1 MDQRPDVVFLGEPA
15 SLEVALVGAKAA
27 NLGLLAADFPV
38 PAGFCL
44 TTEVFARLA
53 AGGDAARD
61 QLRALVA
68 PAYERLAEGNGR
80 RVAVRSSAVGEDSAD
95 ASFAGQH
102 DTFLDVQGIDGLVEA
117 VMKCWASLGNERAVA
132 YRKEKGVA
140 AGAMPVLVQ
149 RLVPAT
155 ASAVAF
161 SADPLTGERG
171 VVRINVASGLGEGLV
186 SGAVTPDVYLVTTE
200 PPGIRERKIAAAEPV
215 LDERTVLEIAN
226 LAFALES
233 R

>member
-1 MDQRPDVVFLGEPA
+1 MDPRPDVVFLGEPA
-15 SLEVALVGAKAA
+15 SFEVTLVGAKAA
-27 NLGLLAADFPV
+27 NLGLLASDFPV
-38 PAGFCL
+38 PAGFCV
-44 TTEVFARLA
+44 TADAFARLSGA
-53 AGGDAARD
+53 SDPRE

-80 RVAVRSSAVGEDSAD
+80 RVAVRSSAVGEDSAE

-102 DTFLDVQGIDGLVEA
+102 DTFLDVQGIDGLIDA